1 MPLRT
6 KMRIHFISIK
16 TPELML
22 IGMGSV
28 PERANA
34 PACRRWMLSARVHD
48 LFVEE
53 RLIVADIGAQPIH
66 IELVGFFSRGRS

>member
-1 MPLRT
+1 
-6 KMRIHFISIK
+6 
-16 TPELML
+16 
-22 IGMGSV
+22 MGSV